1 MNSNQSNVLSV
12 LHHLVKACVIAPPV
26 KTSTK
31 KEKETSAEKY
41 VELKRTNLNS
51 IFLRMNQIVSDP
63 KNVEQPNDVEQNNS
77 QL

>member
-1 MNSNQSNVLSV
+1 MNSNQRSVSSV
-12 LHHLVKACVIAPPV
+12 LQHLVKACVIAPPV

-31 KEKETSAEKY
+31 KEKEIGADKY
-41 VELKRTNLNS
+41 VELKKTNLNS

-63 KNVEQPNDVEQNNS
+63 KNEQQPNNVEQNNS